1 MKAFKKTIDVITT
14 VTLILIIVFAF
25 LLVGVRLFG
34 LEPYT
39 VLSGS
44 MEPEYHVGSLIY
56 VKKASVNEL
65 NINDPVTY
73 TVGNGTVVTHRII
86 DIIVDED
93 DPTNVQYK
101 TKGDAND
108 TEDGDPVPFSKVI
121 GKPVFDVPLLGYVAV
136 FVRTPHGVLIM
147 GALIVILLILTFV
160 PEIIRRIA
168 EMDKCEAGASDLDAE
183 RREAE
188 RLLRE
193 LKALQEKQNSGE
205 GGNDTSDSPENK

>member
-65 NINDPVTY
+65 NINDPITY

-108 TEDGDPVPFSKVI
+108 TEDGDPVPFSRVI

-160 PEIIRRIA
+160 PEIIRRIV
-168 EMDKCEAGASDLDAE
+168 EMDKCEVGAGDLDAE

-188 RLLRE
+188 RLLAE
-193 LKALQEKQNSGE
+193 LKALQEKQNTGE
-205 GGNDTSDSPENK
+205 GGNNKSDSPENK